1 MYTKEI
7 KSFKDDLVEVNKFK
21 GAIRSGIQNLFD
33 ATGAHTDDFISLAG
47 CSSTVNNHNMAN
59 YLGALEEKLEE
70 MIDQTEDE
78 HDQLYNIFNL
88 E

>member
-1 MYTKEI
+1 M
-7 KSFKDDLVEVNKFK
+7 
-21 GAIRSGIQNLFD
+21 FD

-70 MIDQTEDE
+70 MIDQTEDQ
-78 HDQLYNIFNL
+78 HD
-88 E
+88 